1 VIAALTT
8 DVARL
13 RLQWA
18 NAVNAAYRE
27 AGLDL
32 RTDHRSHRDRGL
44 EDEPTQHLGPSAA
57 GMERRGESSERGE
70 INRDI
75 AARNAERER

>member
-1 VIAALTT
+1 LTT